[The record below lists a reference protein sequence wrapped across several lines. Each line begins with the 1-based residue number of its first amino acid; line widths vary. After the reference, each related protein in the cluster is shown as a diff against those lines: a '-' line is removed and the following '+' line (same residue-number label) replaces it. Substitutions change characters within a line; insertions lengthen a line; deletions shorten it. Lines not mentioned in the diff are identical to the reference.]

1 MDTTDLLFADK
12 YLHHQINLL
21 RFTAGEQKKVLAM
34 LTTMGKELKVKLNGD
49 LTDFGRVRVNKL
61 LRESAEVIKKAYS
74 GIQTEFDFVGLARA
88 ETKYVAN
95 TSFRLGV
102 DASLPTEAVL
112 KALASDVL
120 IEGGP
125 SAKWW
130 AKQSDD
136 LAFKFAN
143 QVRQGVSQNETIQ
156 QIVRRVIGSKRL
168 GIPGIMETS
177 KREAF
182 ALVHTSVMQVSNDA
196 KLETFRENS
205 DIVKGLR
212 QLSTF
217 DSHTTKICIAY
228 SGAEWNIDGNP
239 INGTTLPFEGGCPR
253 HWGCRS
259 TIVPITLTYR
269 ELGIDIDETKGTR
282 ASDMGQIES
291 DTTFSEFLKRHDD
304 NYADDLL
311 GPGRAKLWRE
321 GKITLTD
328 LMGQHGRPLTLSQL
342 KAK

>member
-1 MDTTDLLFADK
+1 MDTTDLHFADK

-21 RFTAGEQKKVLAM
+21 RFTAGERRKIDALLRQM
-34 LTTMGKELKVKLNGD
+34 IPELKAKLND
-49 LTDFGRVRVNKL
+49 LMDFKVSHVKAIL
-61 LRESAEVIKKAYS
+61 KQSEEVISKTYDKIS
-74 GIQTEFDFVGLARA
+74 EGIDYAGLAKTEADFTAKTFVHVGLEA
-88 ETKYVAN
+88 T
-95 TSFRLGV
+95 
-102 DASLPTEAVL
+102 LPTETAL
-112 KALASDVL
+112 KLIVGRSM
-120 IEGGP
+120 IEGHTN
-125 SAKWW
+125 AEWW
-130 AKQSDD
+130 AKQSENT
-136 LAFKFAN
+136 KFLFTG
-143 QVRQGVSQNETIQ
+143 QVRQGIAQGETIT
-156 QIVRRVIGSKRL
+156 QIVRRIAGSKKF
-168 GIPGIMETS
+168 GVTGVMEKS
-177 KREAF
+177 EREAF